1 LQFLIFQISSN
12 IKEQQ
17 VPNTGTPVAL
27 KAVVRDDTTRRAIE
41 VDGRASTA
49 DPGAG

>member
-1 LQFLIFQISSN
+1 MQFLIFQISSN

-17 VPNTGTPVAL
+17 VATTGNPVAL
-27 KAVVRDDTTRRAIE
+27 KAVLRDDTTRRAIE
-41 VDGRASTA
+41 VDCRASTA